1 MHFFI
6 DCYSIHTLIK
16 YVFETRKTSITDWI
30 WCRPV
35 PITSLVSMLFLY
47 MLFFVSNTFI
57 SNARLKLT
65 KNKSKAK
72 QHPESELLLFD
83 NYRFSSSTLSS
94 FSNKRCSKNCTKN
107 KWVCI
112 NEVIWLTTIKMRLQ
126 LKNRSHRY
134 GINRPRL
141 RNGDKHAKYKM
152 CLSTMMVIC
161 LKQHLSNIWS
171 SIH

>member
-1 MHFFI
+1 MSLKHG
-6 DCYSIHTLIK
+6 
-16 YVFETRKTSITDWI
+16 
-30 WCRPV
+30 RPV
-35 PITSLVSMLFLY
+35 SQTGFGADRSPLPHWSPCSSYTCF
-47 MLFFVSNTFI
+47 FFVSNTFI

-94 FSNKRCSKNCTKN
+94 FNNKRCSKNCTKN

-141 RNGDKHAKYKM
+141 RNGDKYAKYKM